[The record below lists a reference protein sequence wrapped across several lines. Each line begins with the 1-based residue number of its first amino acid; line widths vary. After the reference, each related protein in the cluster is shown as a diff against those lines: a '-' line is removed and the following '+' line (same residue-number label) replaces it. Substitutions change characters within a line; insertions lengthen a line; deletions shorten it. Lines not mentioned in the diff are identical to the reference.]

1 MSEKFQYSTTFSDN
15 ILVVGQTGCGK
26 TNFVQSLG
34 SNKLFGN
41 DLVTVERVS
50 KISLS
55 KSQENEIRQSFNY
68 TYVEFHYPENNEDF
82 SLILETFQKD
92 SYDKEDNNNDNY
104 NIYGEKKHWTSLSSS
119 TTVIYLTKSIWQMIL
134 LQTKIFDIFLS
145 SIQLG
150 NMLKVLTN
158 NCDRETIR

>member
-15 ILVVGQTGCGK
+15 MLVVGQTGCGK

-41 DLVTVERVS
+41 DLVTVEWVS

-55 KSQENEIRQSFNY
+55 KSPENEIKQSFNY

-119 TTVIYLTKSIWQMIL
+119 TTFQVWQKSQMIL
-134 LQTKIFDIFLS
+134 ATF
-145 SIQLG
+145 
-150 NMLKVLTN
+150 
-158 NCDRETIR
+158 